1 MLNEGLTG
9 VELDEV
15 GDLAGVQ
22 VDADGVVD
30 LDQGVGVADGAG
42 VVGHQV
48 GDALG
53 ADDDLLHLTQLV
65 LHEEEEG
72 GQLEKVRTLYGCFCD
87 FFTPLSPWPP
97 RR

>member
-1 MLNEGLTG
+1 MIATVTVKAERTG

-15 GDLAGVQ
+15 CDLAGVQ

-30 LDQGVGVADGAG
+30 LDEGVGVADGAG

-65 LHEEEEG
+65 LR
-72 GQLEKVRTLYGCFCD
+72 K
-87 FFTPLSPWPP
+87 
-97 RR
+97 RRRRKAALT